1 MVCAYGIIVKYE
13 DKEGFFMKNKNLA
26 LSLVALACAGACA
39 LADTPFPA
47 AKAAAAANLKRI
59 EAFRKDAYWKDA
71 PFAVASVDPVGGI
84 RRNPALFPEDGDFTN
99 AVKVIA
105 AGNEYENASILLFA
119 YSDLKDVVVT
129 PGALVGPGGARLDAK
144 EIDTKVVKVWY
155 QQGTAWGSF
164 FSDPLRRIPTP
175 ELLLHDEALVDVDHD
190 GQENFVRCDYKSGT
204 AYRWVSFNGA
214 IVDHSYDGGIKNEW
228 IHDAPALKPF
238 GLLKNEFKQLM
249 FTLHVPA
256 GQRPGIYKGAFA
268 VSVAGKKVCDV
279 PVKLKV
285 LPFDLPLPAAF
296 RDLERPFMVS
306 PYMGNISVYK
316 SENLVRNMVRHN
328 VRNCLLP
335 KIASVDEARAAYE
348 MFKKTG
354 FDTKYLFCALP
365 GCGVTTSYPAK
376 ETDANFSKYM
386 NSITAASN
394 SIAAIREVFGPE
406 TKAYSYGIDEGSA
419 WTVRSERATWQG
431 IHRAGGNTV
440 VATQYHP
447 YILFNLDYANT
458 PRHPR
463 GYKRAAAD
471 DFHAG
476 NADGLIGWYA
486 DPHSGPEN
494 PDYTRRLYG
503 WQTWRNNYDAS
514 CQYILFRD
522 NWNDFWVPAEAFLRG
537 LMLVYPQ
544 DNDILDTIEW
554 EGLREGMDD
563 VRYGTLLKQ
572 LGEKANHSKDIDT
585 VYAARAALTWL
596 AQVDCEHSAL
606 KYLRLEMAS
615 RIIDLQTRLAKEGK

>member
-1 MVCAYGIIVKYE
+1 MENGRTALMVASLFCAAV
-13 DKEGFFMKNKNLA
+13 FA
-26 LSLVALACAGACA
+26 V
-39 LADTPFPA
+39 ADTAFPP
-47 AKAAAAANLKRI
+47 AKAAAGQNVRKV
-59 EAFRKDAYWKDA
+59 EAFKKDAYWKNA
-71 PFAVASVDPVGGI
+71 PFAVAAVDPVSGI

-99 AVKVIA
+99 AVRVVA
-105 AGNEYENASILLFA
+105 AGNEYEGASVVLFGFG
-119 YSDLKDVVVT
+119 DVKDVLVV
-129 PGALVGPGGARLDAK
+129 PGALVGPGGARIDAK
-144 EIDTKVVKVWY
+144 EIDVKVVKVWY
-155 QQGTAWGSF
+155 QQGSAWGSY

-175 ELLLHDEALVDVDHD
+175 ELLLHDETLVDVDHD

-228 IHDAPALKPF
+228 IHDAETLRPF
-238 GLLKNEFKQLM
+238 SLFKNEFKQLV

-256 GQRPGIYKGAFA
+256 GQRAGLYKGFFA
-268 VSVAGKKVCDV
+268 ATVAGRKVCDI
-279 PVKLKV
+279 PVQLKV
-285 LPFDLPLPAAF
+285 LPFDLPLPATF
-296 RDLERPFMVS
+296 RDLSRPFMAS
-306 PYMGNISVYK
+306 PYVGNISVYK
-316 SENLVRNMVRHN
+316 SEKLARNMVRHN

-335 KIASVDEARAAYE
+335 AINTVEEAKVAYE
-348 MFKKTG
+348 MFKKVG
-354 FDTKYLFCALP
+354 FDTQHLFCALP

-376 ETDANFSKYM
+376 EDDKNYGGHLK
-386 NSITAASN
+386 SIAAASA
-394 SIAAIREVFGPE
+394 SMAAIREVFGPE

-419 WTVRSERATWQG
+419 WTVRAERATWQG
-431 IHRAGGNTV
+431 IHKAGGNTV

-447 YILFNLDYANT
+447 FILFNLDYANV

-463 GYKRAAAD
+463 RYKREGAD

-476 NADGLIGWYA
+476 NPDGLMGWYA

-494 PDYTRRLYG
+494 PDYTRRIYG

-572 LGEKANHSKDIDT
+572 VAEKARLSGNVDT
-585 VYAARAALTWL
+585 AYAGRAALTWL

-606 KYLRLEMAS
+606 DYLRLEMAS
-615 RIIDLQTRLAKEGK
+615 RIVDLQNRLAKEGK